1 MVIGKYSCESSGLLP
16 SMLIRRSLHAALIS
30 CSCKGCGSAT
40 CGRLSVLGAN
50 SAGRSSLTID
60 DESDSSNDELVNL
73 IKGLTG
79 EIFVVTSIRSTED
92 VGLLVV
98 FSLSEMRLLLIEAKF
113 RNSLKFLT
121 TFCLVVFLS
130 SSDDESEAS
139 PLL

>member
-30 CSCKGCGSAT
+30 CNCNGCGSAT
-40 CGRLSVLGAN
+40 CGELLSVA
-50 SAGRSSLTID
+50 AWSSFTID
-60 DESDSSNDELVNL
+60 DESDSSNDEFVNL

-79 EIFVVTSIRSTED
+79 ELFVVTSIRSAEA

-121 TFCLVVFLS
+121 TFCVFVVFLS
-130 SSDDESEAS
+130 SSDDESAATS
-139 PLL
+139 LL